1 MKVLLLD
8 GTKKT
13 NKSIVPLYLSQRYS
27 TKTVGA
33 ISPDLDV
40 LCQKYDSWEN
50 IPEKELV
57 ATMEQTI
64 AHVEHVIKSF
74 SPDVIVGLD
83 YGGCVLSN
91 LVTDFYCS
99 GNSLYLDPQG
109 YFYASRK
116 DYAPDD
122 ITPSRSYWI
131 LSKEDMNSIKRSGEK
146 LDHYKLGTAV
156 LIADKRGEDSAM
168 SEGILELLIN
178 NCTPIQ

>member
-13 NKSIVPLYLSQRYS
+13 NKSIVPLYLSQRYT

-50 IPEKELV
+50 IPEKELI

-64 AHVEHVIKSF
+64 VHVEHVIEAF

-91 LVTDFYCS
+91 LVTDFYWS
-99 GNSLYLDPQG
+99 GNSIYLDPQG
-109 YFYASRK
+109 YFYAPRK

-122 ITPSRSYWI
+122 ITPTKSYWI
-131 LSKEDMNSIKRSGEK
+131 LSRAGLNSIKRSVEK
-146 LDHYKLGTAV
+146 LDHFKSGTAV
-156 LIADKRGEDSAM
+156 LIADKKGIDSAM

-178 NCTPIQ
+178 NCAPKQ